1 MSMIS
6 YAQNF
11 EDVMLWRALGHID
24 NGFYIDVGANDPV
37 VDSVSLAFYKKG
49 WRGVHVEPVPSL
61 VYSISKSR
69 PDESLEQAAV
79 GTNEGKIIFYEVEGT
94 GLSTAE
100 EKIAARH
107 RESGF
112 KVFEREVECI
122 TLDNIFEKYH
132 KNEIHWLKIDVEG
145 REKDVLK
152 SWHVSEARP
161 WIIVVESTVPLSGE
175 ENFQDWE
182 AGLCDKGYSFVYFDG
197 LNRFYLHET
206 HANLQRH
213 FNVPPNVFD
222 NFVLSESNW
231 MCAHIIERKKQLEES
246 EEHLSRLDSE
256 IKNLRTSLEHLE
268 LEHSRSE
275 SRAARAEAAE
285 EALSQQL
292 EDVFLSRSWRITS
305 PMRWSGHQLSLL
317 RQHGVKSRLN
327 ALARKLAIGL
337 IQYSNRHAR
346 LRHWLVSL
354 AQHLGVKEQLKV
366 VYHRCL
372 NNDLRG
378 NINATP
384 KVPLEVAHLGPHARQ
399 VYQDMKQVIERQ
411 GGGQ

>member
-24 NGFYIDVGANDPV
+24 NGFYIDVGANDPI

-49 WRGVHVEPVPSL
+49 WRGVHVEPVSSL
-61 VYSISKSR
+61 AYSISKSR

-100 EKIAARH
+100 EEIAARH

-122 TLDNIFEKYH
+122 TLDSIFEKYH

-145 REKDVLK
+145 REKDVLE
-152 SWHVSEARP
+152 SWHVSGARP

-175 ENFQDWE
+175 ENFQAWE

-197 LNRFYLHET
+197 LNRFYLHEN
-206 HANLQRH
+206 HADLQRH
-213 FNVPPNVFD
+213 FSAPPNVFD

-231 MCAHIIERKKQLEES
+231 MCAHIVQRKKQLEES
-246 EEHLSRLDSE
+246 EEHASRLDNE
-256 IKNLRTSLEHLE
+256 IKDLRASLERLE

-292 EDVFLSRSWRITS
+292 EDVFFEPILAHHLS
-305 PMRWSGHQLSLL
+305 
-317 RQHGVKSRLN
+317 N
-327 ALARKLAIGL
+327 ALVRSSAFLNTPAWCQKPIKCVGKKISYWLDSILESPCPPQTLAGF
-337 IQYSNRHAR
+337 
-346 LRHWLVSL
+346 
-354 AQHLGVKEQLKV
+354 
-366 VYHRCL
+366 
-372 NNDLRG
+372 
-378 NINATP
+378 
-384 KVPLEVAHLGPHARQ
+384 LGPTSWPEGSA
-399 VYQDMKQVIERQ
+399 KSCLPSLFK
-411 GGGQ
+411 